1 MRRCRSIW
9 LGLVVLVASPGLAA
23 AQQQLSPRWEIPGFD
38 FHPNG
43 VWRTRARAVAQARA
57 ALLGRR
63 DFFSLNAPLAQAV
76 TVSGAPAVTG
86 TLFVP
91 AILVRYKDTNLATLR
106 DTAQYSAVL
115 FGATPP
121 SGRPYTVRT
130 YYEEL
135 SRGLFSMQG
144 RVLGWAALDS
154 NEATYTGPAGGCFA
168 RNPFGTSNCNGIF
181 SAAAIV
187 SMQDGMA
194 QALAKIDS
202 AAAIDWGQF
211 DNDGPDGIPNS
222 ADDDGYVDMAIFVH
236 PAQDGACGGTTNNHI
251 WSHRYQL
258 LTPFTTK
265 TPAHNGGFI
274 MIRDYTFQSGV
285 GGSTACDTN
294 QIMPAGTAAHESGHG
309 LGLPDLYDLTFATEG
324 IGEWGIMGSGN
335 YATPLSPARMEAWSL
350 GELGWVTLA
359 PVTVTG
365 TYTLGPSPASD
376 SAFVVRPPGANP
388 RGEYFL
394 VENRQRLGSDSAMIR
409 VHCARSSNP
418 PGCGGGLF
426 IWHVDSVIAA
436 DNGFRQNNRMNSLPT
451 HGLAL
456 AEADGLRQLWCD
468 DHGCNRGDGGD
479 PYPGTSGNTVFSVRS
494 LPAAS
499 MNSDSSFAGFAID
512 SIRQLV
518 PNGAMA
524 FRVRFG
530 QPTVIAASDTT
541 AQVQVDGVAVNV
553 FRDLLDDGSFHT
565 LAVADTQVQG
575 GGRTRFVFQSWSDGQ
590 AISHPITGSL
600 AGATYTATLARANR
614 LDVTTSGNGTVAFN
628 PAADTN
634 GVFVTHG
641 TMVTLTATATAPS
654 VFGRWQGDTSAGSNV
669 LVLPMERPYGITAVF
684 DPQLVIAAGGPL
696 GGGEVGNAY
705 ATSLTATGGVGTYV
719 WSMASGTLPPGLTL
733 RVGGQIS
740 GTPGDTGR
748 FVFTVR
754 VASGPQQVLRQDSI
768 TVTAPTLALG
778 AVLGQL
784 LSGSGSL
791 SPSDLAYLDFIGN
804 GNNGFDVGDFLA
816 WARLTGATPP
826 SAAVRQ
832 AIAATR
838 RGLRP

>member
-9 LGLVVLVASPGLAA
+9 LGLAVLVSGPGLAA
-23 AQQQLSPRWEIPGFD
+23 AQQQLSPRWEIPGLD

-43 VWRTRARAVAQARA
+43 VWRARARSIARARA
-57 ALLGRR
+57 ALLGRG
-63 DFFSLNAPLAQAV
+63 DFSSLNAPLAQAV
-76 TVSGAPAVTG
+76 AVSGAPAVTG
-86 TLFVP
+86 TLLVP
-91 AILVRYKDTNLATLR
+91 AILLRYKDTNLATLR

-121 SGRPYTVRT
+121 AGRPFTVRT
-130 YYEEL
+130 YYEQL

-154 NEATYTGPAGGCFA
+154 NEATYTGVAGSCFG
-168 RNPFGTSNCNGIF
+168 NPFGTSNCNGIF
-181 SAAAIV
+181 SASAIV
-187 SMQDGMA
+187 NMQDGMA
-194 QALAKIDS
+194 EALAKIDS
-202 AAAIDWGQF
+202 ASPIDWGQF

-222 ADDDGYVDMAIFVH
+222 IDDDGFVDMAIFVH
-236 PAQDGACGGTTNNHI
+236 PAQDGACGGATNNHI

-258 LTPFTTK
+258 LAPYVTT

-274 MIRDYTFQSGV
+274 KIRDYTFQSGV
-285 GGSTACDTN
+285 GGSTACDVS

-309 LGLPDLYDLTFATEG
+309 LGLPDLYDLSFVTEG

-359 PVTVTG
+359 PVTVG
-365 TYTLGPSPASD
+365 GSYTLGPSPQSD
-376 SAFVVRPPGANP
+376 SAFVVRPTGANP

-394 VENRQRLGSDSAMIR
+394 VENRQRVGSDSAMIR
-409 VHCARSSNP
+409 VHCARSNNP

-436 DNGFRQNNRMNSLPT
+436 DNGFRQGNQMNSLAI

-456 AEADGLRQLWCD
+456 EEADGLRQLWCD

-479 PYPGTSGNTVFSVRS
+479 PYPGTSGNTVLSVS
-494 LPAAS
+494 SVPGAS

-530 QPTVIAASDTT
+530 QPTVVAASDTA
-541 AQVQVDGVAVNV
+541 AQVQVDGVPVSV
-553 FRDLLDDGSFHT
+553 FRDLLDDGSTHT
-565 LAVADTQVQG
+565 LAVADTQVAA
-575 GGRTRFVFQSWSDGQ
+575 GGRTRFVFQSWSDGLP
-590 AISHPITGSL
+590 ISHQISGSL
-600 AGATYTATLARANR
+600 AGATYTATLVRANR
-614 LDVTTSGNGTVAFN
+614 LDVAKSGNGSVASN

-634 GVFVTHG
+634 GVFVTQG
-641 TMVTLTATATAPS
+641 TSVTLTATAVAPA
-654 VFGRWQGDTSAGSNV
+654 VFGRWQGDTSTGSSV
-669 LVLPMERPYGITAVF
+669 LVLPMERPYNITAVF
-684 DPQLVIAAGGPL
+684 DPQLVISAGGLL
-696 GGGEVGNAY
+696 GSGEVGNAY
-705 ATSLTATGGVGTYV
+705 LASLTATGGAGTYV
-719 WSMASGTLPPGLTL
+719 WSMASGTLPPGVTL
-733 RVGGQIS
+733 KVGGQIS
-740 GTPGDTGR
+740 GTPGDTGK

-754 VASGPQQVLRQDSI
+754 VTSGPQQVLRQDSI

-778 AVLGQL
+778 QVLGQL
-784 LSGSGSL
+784 LAGTGSL
-791 SPSDLAYLDFIGN
+791 SPSDLAYLKFIGN
-804 GNNGFDVGDFLA
+804 GDDQFDVGDFLA
-816 WARLTGATPP
+816 WVRLTGATP
-826 SAAVRQ
+826 SAPTARQ
-832 AIAATR
+832 AIAAAR
-838 RGLRP
+838 RGVRP